1 MAPIRLQTALVG
13 CLAAAFLVFT
23 FITFRSEFQRE
34 ISSIRASIEEWQH
47 PVRNTRDDL
56 ERQDIDLDL
65 LRFEHRSLLYLMG
78 LNRIARGK
86 MRTPRP
92 YENCR
97 LRMELYKDGKKI
109 AEHRDGDWL
118 GNEGCKFRNVL
129 VQSLAVK
136 EPDGAVSALV
146 AARVSEDEISKP
158 GPPTVLEWRRK
169 WPGLPE
175 TFLLS
180 DPEFESAKP
189 SSSRF
194 IGGFSRGDVQP
205 QDGYVAQP
213 LFFVAQ
219 FYDELKKGE
228 LSSLR
233 PNAATPP
240 LLLEEL
246 VELTG
251 KHSSELM
258 LVFLEAK

>member
-146 AARVSEDEISKP
+146 AARVSSSGGESGRACRRLFSCRTRSSKARNLRRP
-158 GPPTVLEWRRK
+158 GSSADSA
-169 WPGLPE
+169 GE
-175 TFLLS
+175 TFS
-180 DPEFESAKP
+180 RRTATSRNRCF
-189 SSSRF
+189 SSRSF
-194 IGGFSRGDVQP
+194 TTS
-205 QDGYVAQP
+205 
-213 LFFVAQ
+213 
-219 FYDELKKGE
+219 
-228 LSSLR
+228 
-233 PNAATPP
+233 
-240 LLLEEL
+240 
-246 VELTG
+246 
-251 KHSSELM
+251 
-258 LVFLEAK
+258 